1 MPIGRPGV
9 LIVYASHGTVGAVKK
24 CFAFIFIGGVLLAA
38 AVVGWGWHGY
48 TAPGPLAAEHEVLIS
63 RGTGFKAVAR
73 QLKDDGVIANE
84 TVFLVGAVAR
94 GKHTAVKAGE
104 YQFAPWMS
112 AAEVM
117 DKLARGDVVTRSV
130 TIPEGL
136 TVAQIA
142 ALLMAEDKLSGEV
155 PTGIEEGSLLP
166 ETYQFLRGDSRA
178 SIVVRMQK
186 AAEEMLAALWEARQ
200 EGLPLNDPRE
210 AVILASIVEKETG
223 LAAERAHVAGVYVN
237 RLRMG
242 MKLQADPT
250 VAYGIVARDGTMER
264 SLTYKDLE
272 TDTPYNTYTRVG
284 LPAGPIANPGKASLE
299 AALNPMA
306 TEDIFFVATG
316 DGSGAHWFA
325 RTVEEHNANVRKYRA
340 AVGAAR

>member
-1 MPIGRPGV
+1 M
-9 LIVYASHGTVGAVKK
+9 KK
-24 CFAFIFIGGVLLAA
+24 FFAFLFIIGGLLAA
-38 AVVGWGWHGY
+38 VVVGWGWHSY
-48 TAPGPLAAEHEVLIS
+48 SAPGPLAVEHEVLIP

-73 QLKDDGVIANE
+73 QLKQDGVIANE
-84 TVFLVGAVAR
+84 TVFVASAVVQQ
-94 GKHTAVKAGE
+94 KHKAVKAGE
-104 YQFAPWMS
+104 YRFAPGMS

-136 TVAQIA
+136 TVAQIT
-142 ALLMAEDKLSGEV
+142 ALLMAEEKLTGEV
-155 PTGIEEGSLLP
+155 PTGIEEGTLLP

-178 SIVVRMQK
+178 SIVTRMQK
-186 AAEEMLAALWEARQ
+186 AAEETLAALWETRQ
-200 EGLPLNDPRE
+200 ADLPLRDPRE

-250 VAYGIVARDGTMER
+250 VAYGIVVRDGTMER
-264 SLTYKDLE
+264 ALTYRDLE
-272 TDTPYNTYTRVG
+272 TDTPYNTYVRVG
-284 LPAGPIANPGKASLE
+284 LPAGPIANPGKASLA
-299 AALNPMA
+299 AALDPMA

-316 DGSGAHWFA
+316 DGTGAHWFA
-325 RTVEEHNANVRKYRA
+325 KTVEEHNANVRRYRA
-340 AVGAAR
+340 AVRAAR